1 MGINDTV
8 PPCVVQ
14 AILTGVPPGLGHL
27 FGFGVPSTM
36 ISS

>member
-1 MGINDTV
+1 
-8 PPCVVQ
+8 VVQ
-14 AILTGVPPGLGHL
+14 AILTGALHGLGHL